1 MTIFYYEISFTS
13 VCMVKLTGGKKRKIS
28 EWNERMPETL
38 GLSLDF
44 SSNPTTWVMTFEG
57 QLFLAK

>member
-1 MTIFYYEISFTS
+1 MKFPLQ
-13 VCMVKLTGGKKRKIS
+13 CMYGKTHWRKIKRKIS
-28 EWNERMPETL
+28 EWNKRMPETL

>member
-1 MTIFYYEISFTS
+1 MY
-13 VCMVKLTGGKKRKIS
+13 GKTHWRKIKRKIS
-28 EWNERMPETL
+28 EWNKRMPETL
-38 GLSLDF
+38 GLSLEF